1 MRIAD
6 LTADFTAEG
15 PWYGAKCLFLHR
27 DATGLCPGRV
37 YEQRIVLVRASS
49 QEAAIRAAEAN
60 AREYADDND
69 AVYLGFVDTFHIFS
83 ENLGDGT
90 EVYSLMQTS
99 QLERDEFVS
108 KYFDD
113 GTQHSQATAVRRR
126 DGAV

>member
-6 LTADFTAEG
+6 LSADFTDEG

-27 DATGLCPGRV
+27 DAPALGPGRV

-49 QEAAIRAAEAN
+49 QEDAIQVAEAN
-60 AREYADDND
+60 AREYAHDND

-83 ENLGDGT
+83 ENLGEGT

-99 QLERDEFVS
+99 QLEPAEFVS

-113 GTQHSQATAVRRR
+113 GTQDSQATADKRR